1 MVTRENGRANRAM
14 SELAE
19 VTRETCRALAD
30 GAFAIQQQNAKLA
43 LSWVEHSVE
52 ALRDQAEANRETM
65 QVLVQ
70 QSEKQQ
76 EALQTL
82 AGESVRAGVDFLFS
96 LLSPYRQEPRTEAR
110 EDGADDHL
118 PIENY
123 GELTVAEISEK
134 LGDLSTEEIEQLK
147 VYEKK
152 YKNRTSLLERFDRAL
167 G

>member
-1 MVTRENGRANRAM
+1 MTRENSRANRAT

-30 GAFAIQQQNAKLA
+30 GAFAVQQRNAKLV

-52 ALRDQAEANRETM
+52 ALRDQAEANRQTM

-82 AGESVRAGVDFLFS
+82 AGESVKAGMDFLFS
-96 LLSPYRQEPRTEAR
+96 LLSPSRQEPRTEAP
-110 EDGADDHL
+110 EDGADDRPL
-118 PIENY
+118 IESY
-123 GELTVAEISEK
+123 GELTVEKISERI
-134 LGDLSTEEIEQLK
+134 GALSKEEIEHLRA
-147 VYEKK
+147 YEKK
-152 YKNRTSLLERFDRAL
+152 HKNRTSLLERFDRAL